1 MNADWAAQPIA
12 ICAAQEHHLQILG
25 GIRDPYL
32 FHGRRGQMAQHHHQ
46 PVEFQIKLAAAVMT
60 AALVQ
65 APLRFAAYAL
75 MLRRSRRAYPQ
86 MFDGH
91 AAAGGG
97 GGWR

>member
-1 MNADWAAQPIA
+1 
-12 ICAAQEHHLQILG
+12 
-25 GIRDPYL
+25 
-32 FHGRRGQMAQHHHQ
+32 MAQHHHQ

-97 GGWR
+97 GGGGGGEGRQGEEGGG